1 MRYSSFTKA
10 TFVSLKRKV
19 SERNKVTDFFLY
31 QHIEY
36 PKLVLIVVQT
46 FLILTL
52 HCPST
57 LTKYRQPQVEMA
69 KELKA

>member
-1 MRYSSFTKA
+1 MGYSSFTKA
-10 TFVSLKRKV
+10 TFVSLERKSV
-19 SERNKVTDFFLY
+19 RKEQSDRFFLY

-57 LTKYRQPQVEMA
+57 LTKYSQP
-69 KELKA
+69 